1 MVLSDLGASVIKV
14 EKPGMGDETRTWG
27 PPFVGS
33 ESCYFLGINRNK
45 SSLAVDLKTPEG
57 VDILKSLA
65 AQCDV
70 FMENFVP
77 GSLARVGLSYDDL
90 QASCP
95 GLIYCSLTGYGPT
108 GPYSKR
114 PGYDVMAASIGGLMS
129 VTGPAQGPPCKVGIA
144 MTDLATALFA
154 HGAIMAALIERSKTG
169 RGQKIDCDLLSTQVA
184 CMTNLAS
191 SYLNGN
197 VEGKPYGSAHA
208 SIVPYQA
215 FQTKDGYISVAGN
228 NNEQFSSLC
237 HNMDL
242 SYLLTCNKF
251 SDNSSR
257 VRHRDELLPVLEKRF
272 LELTTGDWLE
282 RFEGA
287 TFPYAPVNTLSQTF
301 ADPQVVHKEMVQ
313 TIDHPSIGPI
323 KLLAPPVQ
331 FSESVNQI
339 RSHPPRLGEHTRTIL
354 TELLKYEPHFIED
367 LARRKIVQLCDD

>member
-1 MVLSDLGASVIKV
+1 MDVWPLRLRQYSLASMLRLQLLSRNSVVFFSKSCSENLLQYQKGIFHQCLSFSTENTSKKGPLHGVKILDLTRVLAGPFATMVLSDLGASVIKV

-197 VEGKPYGSAHA
+197 VE
-208 SIVPYQA
+208 
-215 FQTKDGYISVAGN
+215 
-228 NNEQFSSLC
+228 
-237 HNMDL
+237 
-242 SYLLTCNKF
+242 
-251 SDNSSR
+251 
-257 VRHRDELLPVLEKRF
+257 
-272 LELTTGDWLE
+272 E
-282 RFEGA
+282 RNP
-287 TFPYAPVNTLSQTF
+287 T
-301 ADPQVVHKEMVQ
+301 
-313 TIDHPSIGPI
+313 
-323 KLLAPPVQ
+323 
-331 FSESVNQI
+331 
-339 RSHPPRLGEHTRTIL
+339 
-354 TELLKYEPHFIED
+354 
-367 LARRKIVQLCDD
+367 